1 MKCPHCGYEADPDEE
16 ECPLCGTPLDGA
28 DEASER
34 GSAGDG
40 PGAARERAGTAEE
53 SGPGAAGDSPDGLTP
68 WEAGGG
74 VGALVDSWWESLSE
88 PRRFFSRI
96 DWQGG
101 WASPLLYYLL
111 FSVLGAA
118 FNTVWSVVLGSALA
132 SMVGAEGMEAMAA
145 GGSPL
150 LQFFLSPFSAL
161 FSLAAGSAAAHVG
174 VRLLASR
181 PRSLGATARSFSY
194 AVGPQVL
201 LAVPFLG
208 SVLGGLWTLVLGVLG
223 LREAHR
229 VSTLRAVGIL
239 VVGFFVLFVGLML
252 AGGLGVVLGLDQFLP
267 LPAAA
272 VA

>member
-1 MKCPHCGYEADPDEE
+1 MSCPHCGYEADPDEE

-28 DEASER
+28 DGASER

-40 PGAARERAGTAEE
+40 PGAERAGSTA
-53 SGPGAAGDSPDGLTP
+53 AAGSGAETESREELTP

-88 PRRFFSRI
+88 PGRFFSRV
-96 DWQGG
+96 DWEGG
-101 WASPLLYYLL
+101 LEDPLLYYLF

-132 SMVGAEGMEAMAA
+132 SMMGAEGMEAMAA

-161 FSLAAGSAAAHVG
+161 FSLAVGSAAAHVG
-174 VRLLASR
+174 ARLLASR

-194 AVGPQVL
+194 AVGPQLL
-201 LAVPFLG
+201 LAVPFVG
-208 SVLGGLWTLVLGVLG
+208 SVVGGVWTLVLGILG

-229 VSTLRAVGIL
+229 VSTLRAVGI
-239 VVGFFVLFVGLML
+239 VVIGFFVLFVGLML
-252 AGGLGVVLGLDQFLP
+252 AGGLVVALGLDQFLP